1 MRILGH
7 KNIKNILLDTQLV
20 DFKDDK
26 YVSKDVNNV
35 EEALKLVE
43 TGFDYVCEVNG
54 YQLFRKRK

>member
-1 MRILGH
+1 MQILGH

-26 YVSKDVNNV
+26 YVSKDANNV

-43 TGFDYVCEVNG
+43 TGFDYVYEVNG

>member
-7 KNIKNILLDTQLV
+7 KNIKNSLLYTQLV

-26 YVSKDVNNV
+26 YVSKDANNV
-35 EEALKLVE
+35 EEAFKLVE

>member
-7 KNIKNILLDTQLV
+7 KNIKNILLYTQLV

-26 YVSKDVNNV
+26 YVSKDANNV
-35 EEALKLVE
+35 EEAFKLVE

-54 YQLFRKRK
+54 YQLFRKRN